1 MLTTCL
7 KFYETFLRLKKKFEN
22 FEILWNFLKFWNFMK
37 IFNFVEIF
45 EILKFFENFEI
56 FWKFWNFMKFLQF
69 DWPTGNEISSLVG
82 RWASPNIPHA
92 SCTHCTQG
100 VLTLR

>member
-1 MLTTCL
+1 
-7 KFYETFLRLKKKFEN
+7 
-22 FEILWNFLKFWNFMK
+22 
-37 IFNFVEIF
+37 
-45 EILKFFENFEI
+45 
-56 FWKFWNFMKFLQF
+56 MKFLQF

-100 VLTLR
+100 VHSEVELRKCCLGQSEKKEIPYYLITILADLQL